1 MNASHDEFT
10 LITSEI
16 GPDFL
21 NQTVTVVPAHESR
34 EIECDFVELSA
45 MVTSVGMRASIC
57 AVI

>member
-21 NQTVTVVPAHESR
+21 NQTVTVVPAHESH
-34 EIECDFVELSA
+34 EIKSDFVGFPA
-45 MVTSVGMRASIC
+45 MVTSVGMNASIC

>member
-34 EIECDFVELSA
+34 KIKNDFVGLSA
-45 MVTSVGMRASIC
+45 MVTSVGMSASIC